1 MVDTDSKQPVELP
14 LSRNR
19 APCGRYRGQLL
30 DDYSRRSVFVRYPDS
45 APDDE
50 EADTF
55 IIDYF
60 YHRGQFWTA
69 VVPLDGVAEILGQAF
84 NFSKM
89 KTRRGEDGPEPVY
102 DEAGIPKR
110 RLPMLNHLQSRF
122 RFRPDCSVDLY
133 PLETETAGQ
142 PQMQVH
148 DIIYSVEAVGPPG
161 INFNFRDAIN
171 GSLISAHRF
180 LSTEEMVFER
190 IVCES
195 QYVLESPPLPL
206 NAAQRRSL
214 LTTSLRRSHRAGMQ
228 EPYYLYRC
236 GRTNNCTSN
245 PFQLLDKSVQYTWRQ
260 WLGAMLFRL
269 PISPRTYLRVRGMD
283 TDPKV
288 RKQVRDEFAPFI
300 NDPDTQKR
308 KRSAV
313 KARVRQLRAAR
324 RQS

>member
-1 MVDTDSKQPVELP
+1 MVEPDSKNPAPLP
-14 LSRNR
+14 QGRNR
-19 APCGRYRGQLL
+19 TAGGRYRGQLL
-30 DDYSRRSVFVRYPDS
+30 DDISRHSIFIRHLPSN
-45 APDDE
+45 ADDHSLN
-50 EADTF
+50 TF
-55 IIDYF
+55 TIDYF

-89 KTRRGEDGPEPVY
+89 KTRVGENGPQPIY
-102 DEAGIPKR
+102 DASGIPKR

-122 RFRPDCSVDLY
+122 RFRPHCSVDLY
-133 PLETETAGQ
+133 PLESEPNGQ
-142 PQMQVH
+142 PELQVN

-161 INFNFRDAIN
+161 VNFNMRDAIN

-190 IVCES
+190 IVCEG

-206 NAAQRRSL
+206 NDAQMRSL
-214 LTTSLRRSHRAGMQ
+214 LTTALRRSHRVGMS

-245 PFQLLDKSVQYTWRQ
+245 PFQMLDKSVPYTWRQ

-269 PISPRTYLRVRGMD
+269 PVSPRLYLRVRGLD
-283 TDPKV
+283 SDPHC
-288 RKQVRDEFAPFI
+288 RKQVRDEFALFI
-300 NDPDTQKR
+300 KDPATQQR
-308 KRSAV
+308 KRAAV
-313 KARVRQLRAAR
+313 RARVRQQRAAR
-324 RQS
+324 AQQ